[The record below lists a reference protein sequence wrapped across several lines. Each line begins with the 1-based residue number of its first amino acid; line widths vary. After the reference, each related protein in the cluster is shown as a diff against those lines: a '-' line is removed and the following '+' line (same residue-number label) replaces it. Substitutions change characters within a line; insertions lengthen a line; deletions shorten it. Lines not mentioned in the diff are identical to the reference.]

1 METPAKKCFYPIVLA
16 GYLGLAGCG
25 GGGSAPTTPPQPSLS
40 QTVTLVND
48 VDIDYSARLTGIS
61 SATRTI
67 TRNGT
72 QIASRT
78 ITYSPFTET
87 LSGMERGDYRFDLTA
102 GTLSDSDSLTI
113 PNYDP
118 TANFASLE
126 TNLNERYEGSSKTY
140 NLESLIVDKNPE
152 DRPVPITEARS
163 LDGKTSVSVDG
174 YNLTISAIGAAGPYQ
189 VEVNYG
195 NDAGGRGSGIIP
207 GQIIAVPEQI
217 AFTGLRNGNFDIYL
231 GQLVNGVLT
240 NIQRLTTDPSQDF
253 ESAWSPYG
261 DRIVFTSN
269 RDGTNRIYSMN
280 IDGSNQQ
287 VINPNIGRAMDPTW
301 CSNGK
306 ILFNYTDSGS
316 QGIASINPDGTEF
329 KKIISEPFNGWLSG
343 LPACSPDSL
352 QIAFVSFRNGNPEI
366 YVSKFD
372 GSNQRNLTN
381 NPAADD
387 QPAWFP
393 VYDNSPNGI
402 IALIT
407 DRDTPGTGELNLYV
421 INPDGTGLQR
431 LTNFTGEELDLSLS
445 PDLTRFLLTYG
456 PVTGPWHIYM
466 MNRNGTGLT
475 QLTTEG
481 QNRYPAWR
489 PR

>member
-1 METPAKKCFYPIVLA
+1 
-16 GYLGLAGCG
+16 
-25 GGGSAPTTPPQPSLS
+25 
-40 QTVTLVND
+40 
-48 VDIDYSARLTGIS
+48 
-61 SATRTI
+61 
-67 TRNGT
+67 
-72 QIASRT
+72 
-78 ITYSPFTET
+78 
-87 LSGMERGDYRFDLTA
+87 
-102 GTLSDSDSLTI
+102 
-113 PNYDP
+113 
-118 TANFASLE
+118 
-126 TNLNERYEGSSKTY
+126 
-140 NLESLIVDKNPE
+140 
-152 DRPVPITEARS
+152 
-163 LDGKTSVSVDG
+163 
-174 YNLTISAIGAAGPYQ
+174 
-189 VEVNYG
+189 
-195 NDAGGRGSGIIP
+195 
-207 GQIIAVPEQI
+207 
-217 AFTGLRNGNFDIYL
+217 
-231 GQLVNGVLT
+231 
-240 NIQRLTTDPSQDF
+240 
-253 ESAWSPYG
+253 
-261 DRIVFTSN
+261 
-269 RDGTNRIYSMN
+269 
-280 IDGSNQQ
+280 
-287 VINPNIGRAMDPTW
+287 
-301 CSNGK
+301 
-306 ILFNYTDSGS
+306 
-316 QGIASINPDGTEF
+316 
-329 KKIISEPFNGWLSG
+329 
-343 LPACSPDSL
+343 
-352 QIAFVSFRNGNPEI
+352 VSFRNGNPEI